1 MSTLNQFALRRML
14 IDAEEQVAEVRTLI
28 ASAPDDTRALVEI
41 CDETQRQILRL
52 ENAIIE
58 VFR

>member
-1 MSTLNQFALRRML
+1 ML